1 MCVQSGDLP
10 RTFADDIQVESRGVE
25 RKYFLR
31 RPRAL
36 QYRYR
41 EQVIAAADETGGP
54 LPPVLGIVN
63 QQVENGHG
71 HESHHVP
78 EHHHDEHH
86 SDLHTGH
93 NHHHHEP
100 ISVKE
105 RRERLDLFI
114 DLIWVGI
121 ISNLSEVFSGW
132 YFSTN
137 KGQWGE
143 AVGVFILIF
152 LPSWRIWNSLREF
165 MNDYYMDDLLQRMFI
180 FWILLLSVFYGNN
193 IAYLEGDGESI
204 KIICI
209 VTYALIRWSFMCMEL
224 YYSIYI
230 PWLRRLIIVGFL
242 AKVPSIG
249 LWMGAIWIKG
259 WAAAGP
265 AAAAI
270 MCEYWVPFMLETSW
284 ASKLV
289 AGEYRKAVDAH
300 HFVTRM
306 GNFFIIIIGEGVL
319 QLIKGGP
326 LNIGL
331 NATTSLL
338 WPSLTI
344 YFLYTF
350 MYFGKDQ
357 SKYYIPAIKR
367 PGMWPIAWI
376 AAHIPLFSNF
386 LTLVAGIMFIIR
398 QSPAAPLD
406 GEAERYHGAELLELN
421 EVAKWDI
428 SVSLAIIV
436 VSMTLIHLCDRP
448 LDPPGTLKVN
458 DRRIR
463 LAVGRIP
470 YITIVLCLPIK
481 ETISIYVFMGII
493 AFLTI
498 ALTMWEMHAAM
509 EPGGGFFEP
518 RGLTML
524 MSSELKGKGGGVVGG
539 GHRDGGEGETAGA
552 ADGEGDG
559 DGEDTVDGDGDT
571 NDGDGDGDVE
581 KGRRW
586 KGRLGWKRR

>member
-1 MCVQSGDLP
+1 M
-10 RTFADDIQVESRGVE
+10 T

-41 EQVIAAADETGGP
+41 EQVIAAADEAGGA
-54 LPPVLGIVN
+54 LPPVLGITDHE
-63 QQVENGHG
+63 VEKGQ
-71 HESHHVP
+71 VP
-78 EHHHDEHH
+78 EHRVPEHHHEDHHHDEHH
-86 SDLHTGH
+86 AEHH
-93 NHHHHEP
+93 HHHHEP
-100 ISVKE
+100 ISIKE

-132 YFSTN
+132 FFSPN
-137 KGQWGE
+137 QGQWGE

-193 IAYLEGDGESI
+193 IAYLEQDGESI

-242 AKVPSIG
+242 AKIPSIG
-249 LWMGAIWIKG
+249 LWMGAIWIQG
-259 WAAAGP
+259 WGATGP

-270 MCEYWVPFMLETSW
+270 MCEYWVPFMLETRW

-289 AGEYRKAVDAH
+289 ASEYRKAVDAH

-319 QLIKGGP
+319 QLIKDGP
-326 LNIGL
+326 LNIGI
-331 NATTSLL
+331 NANTSLL

-344 YFLYTF
+344 YFLFTF
-350 MYFGKDQ
+350 MYFGHDQ

-367 PGMWPIAWI
+367 GGLWPVAWI

-398 QSPAAPLD
+398 QSPAAPFD
-406 GEAERYHGAELLELN
+406 KAIERYHGEELFALN
-421 EVAKWDI
+421 SVAKWDI
-428 SVSLAIIV
+428 SVSLANII
-436 VSMTLIHLCDRP
+436 VSMTFLHLCDRP

-463 LAVGRIP
+463 LACGRIP
-470 YITIVLCLPIK
+470 YIIIVLCLPIK
-481 ETISIYVFMGII
+481 EDMSIYMFMGII
-493 AFLTI
+493 ALLTI
-498 ALTMWEMHAAM
+498 MVTMWEMHAAM

-524 MSSELKGKGGGVVGG
+524 MSSEMKGKGGGIVGG
-539 GHRDGGEGETAGA
+539 GHRDGEGETVGA

-559 DGEDTVDGDGDT
+559 DGTADGDGDT
-571 NDGDGDGDVE
+571 NDGDGTVDGDDEAE
-581 KGRRW
+581 KGRGWRDKLGLRMRW
-586 KGRLGWKRR
+586 EK